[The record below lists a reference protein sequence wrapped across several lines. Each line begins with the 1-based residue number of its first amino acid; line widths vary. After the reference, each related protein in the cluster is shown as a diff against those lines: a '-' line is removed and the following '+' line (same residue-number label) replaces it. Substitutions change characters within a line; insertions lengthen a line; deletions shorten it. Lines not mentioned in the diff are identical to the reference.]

1 MTTVR
6 EIMSAELVT
15 VDPSV
20 HLLEAAHAM
29 SVGHV
34 GSVLVLDAG
43 ALVGIFTERD
53 ILRAIAA
60 HPMADAART
69 SPITAAMTKDPVT
82 VGPDTTVGEALDLM
96 LAHGFRH
103 LPIVEGNE
111 VLGVVSM
118 RDLARNLARD

>member
-1 MTTVR
+1 MTIVR

-20 HLLEAAHAM
+20 NLLEAAHAM

-34 GSVLVLDAG
+34 GSVLVLEEG

-60 HPMADAART
+60 HPSADAART
-69 SPITAAMTKDPVT
+69 SPVSGGMSRDPVT
-82 VGPDTTVGEALDLM
+82 IEPEATVGEALDLM
-96 LAHGFRH
+96 LAKGFRH
-103 LPIVEGNE
+103 LPIVEAGT

-118 RDLARNLARD
+118 RDLAKSLARD